1 MLWLLFSP
9 QGSPDGCSCGTG
21 NQARLTIVA
30 LVNPVAQETR
40 IAKPPSRQHK
50 VDSQVDLAFPWD
62 PRGFTGVQE
71 TEVRGDQAV
80 VGCSRRMQKRG
91 VCAPVRYDFLD
102 KCLNSTTSQLV
113 VTFWSVHVAVF
124 CVACGSRSSL
134 IAVCCPKQ
142 HPGRQAETCRS
153 VENSIAPSSPLLV
166 AVCADS
172 ASASGHRSQSSC
184 ADTET

>member
-1 MLWLLFSP
+1 MGAAAVLAAKLGLRLSLSSIQLPWRRGLPNRPADNTRWTAKWTWVSM
-9 QGSPDGCSCGTG
+9 GSPRVHG
-21 NQARLTIVA
+21 L
-30 LVNPVAQETR
+30 
-40 IAKPPSRQHK
+40 
-50 VDSQVDLAFPWD
+50 
-62 PRGFTGVQE
+62 QE

-102 KCLNSTTSQLV
+102 KCLNSTSSQFV
-113 VTFWSVHVAVF
+113 VTFWTVHVAVF

-153 VENSIAPSSPLLV
+153 VENSIASSSPLLV
-166 AVCADS
+166 AVCAVS